1 MKLFHFAVFS
11 LVALSA
17 VACGKLSSKPGTT
30 ETTSANMPK
39 GGSCDEA
46 KAGICTEYSD
56 NPLGIAESAC
66 KSMFKGSYAKTSCP
80 TANLMGVCEKKTDKG
95 AAGDKEYYYFGNGI
109 APWVEDAKKD
119 CENNVLSPGG
129 KFTAQPN
136 AEATAKEKGIPE
148 AAKIVASCVKSDNTC
163 DDIIGRMPELDKSF
177 CEDGGGKFNDGK
189 ACDSAN
195 LVGSCLKHGKVSR
208 YFTANLKSQ
217 TMKELQSDCE
227 SGFSEGHW
235 YQGPNAP
242 ADKPAAAPAGKG
254 AAKTGAPAAKPKGK
268 K

>member
-1 MKLFHFAVFS
+1 MALTAS
-11 LVALSA
+11 LITICDSYSGHTGLSR
-17 VACGKLSSKPGTT
+17 GRLGT
-30 ETTSANMPK
+30 
-39 GGSCDEA
+39 
-46 KAGICTEYSD
+46 
-56 NPLGIAESAC
+56 L
-66 KSMFKGSYAKTSCP
+66 
-80 TANLMGVCEKKTDKG
+80 V
-95 AAGDKEYYYFGNGI
+95 
-109 APWVEDAKKD
+109 
-119 CENNVLSPGG
+119 
-129 KFTAQPN
+129 
-136 AEATAKEKGIPE
+136 
-148 AAKIVASCVKSDNTC
+148 
-163 DDIIGRMPELDKSF
+163 
-177 CEDGGGKFNDGK
+177 FNDGK